1 MSLSPPIYDSP
12 ADRQLAELNALRRSP
27 VRSGVMSPAR
37 LKLQLLY
44 EQSFQEPI
52 KKGTLRPADPAGG
65 AFEKGKPRLL
75 LMGQRRYVNLRKVDD
90 AIQKKKGVVLL
101 IGAHLIGAESHLFPV
116 WFSTSLR
123 LMRRYSSS
131 QPRGYKKT
139 PCRES
144 FSSFVFST
152 SDCFPN

>member
-44 EQSFQEPI
+44 EQSNQEPI

-75 LMGQRRYVNLRKVDD
+75 LMGQRRYVHLRKVED
-90 AIQKKKGVVLL
+90 AIKQKVCFL
-101 IGAHLIGAESHLFPV
+101 IGARLIGAESHPFPV

-123 LMRRYSSS
+123 RMRRYSSS
-131 QPRGYKKT
+131 QPRGYRRI
-139 PCRES
+139 PCRE
-144 FSSFVFST
+144 FSSPFVFLT

>member
-1 MSLSPPIYDSP
+1 MSLSPPIYDTP

-44 EQSFQEPI
+44 EQSNQEPI

-65 AFEKGKPRLL
+65 ALEKGKPRLL
-75 LMGQRRYVNLRKVDD
+75 LMGQRRYVNLRKLRT
-90 AIQKKKGVVLL
+90 QSNKRCVLL
-101 IGAHLIGAESHLFPV
+101 IDARLIGAESHPFPV

-123 LMRRYSSS
+123 LMRRYFSS
-131 QPRGYKKT
+131 QPRGYKRI
-139 PCRES
+139 PCRE
-144 FSSFVFST
+144 FSSPFVFST
-152 SDCFPN
+152 SDCFSN

>member
-12 ADRQLAELNALRRSP
+12 ADRQLAELNALSRSP

-44 EQSFQEPI
+44 EQSQEPI

-75 LMGQRRYVNLRKVDD
+75 LMGQRRYVDLRKVRD
-90 AIQKKKGVVLL
+90 AIKQKV
-101 IGAHLIGAESHLFPV
+101 
-116 WFSTSLR
+116 
-123 LMRRYSSS
+123 
-131 QPRGYKKT
+131 
-139 PCRES
+139 
-144 FSSFVFST
+144 
-152 SDCFPN
+152 

>member
-75 LMGQRRYVNLRKVDD
+75 LMGQRRYVNLRKVED
-90 AIQKKKGVVLL
+90 AIKQK
-101 IGAHLIGAESHLFPV
+101 V
-116 WFSTSLR
+116 WF
-123 LMRRYSSS
+123 Y
-131 QPRGYKKT
+131 
-139 PCRES
+139 
-144 FSSFVFST
+144 
-152 SDCFPN
+152 